1 METMSSLRKYA
12 KESGEG
18 MPRFRLGVI
27 GDCATQHISTAIRG
41 TGIKNGTDLQVFDA
55 DYNQIL
61 AQTADPHS
69 ELYEFNP
76 DAVLVFN
83 CTEKLYEEFQDTPV
97 SEREGFAEKKLT
109 QIESVWKSVSAHCG
123 AKILQTTFTE
133 YDDRTCG
140 NFGARLRSSFIFQM
154 RKLNYLMCDRMNG
167 DNVYPIDMQFI
178 SEQYG
183 APEFRSTKNYAM
195 AKIPFST
202 NLIPA
207 IAEEVWAVISAMT
220 GKVNKCLILDL
231 DNTMWGGVVGDVGFD
246 GIEIGDL
253 GVGHAFTAFQ
263 KWVLELKKR
272 GIILTVCSKNFDDKA
287 KEPFEKNPEMTA
299 KLEDFALFVAN
310 WEHKGQN
317 IANMQKRL
325 NIGFDSMIF
334 IDDSAFERGSVRDM
348 LPDVKVPEMP
358 PEPSDY
364 VDFLRGQH
372 LFETV
377 AWSEEDAKRN
387 DMYRAEADRA
397 ILSES
402 FADYG
407 DYLRGLEMRA
417 VAKPF
422 DSFWYPRIAQLSQRS
437 NQFNLRTVRYTEE
450 EIQRIAESDDYL
462 TVYFTLR
469 DRFGDYGL
477 ISAVIMKKDDENLFV
492 DTWIMSCRVL
502 KRTMEEFIVNKMIS
516 VANENG
522 FRTVTGQYLPTKKNG
537 MVRDIYSKLG
547 FEDRGDG
554 IFTAGVDGFRYN
566 ESFISEE

>member
-1 METMSSLRKYA
+1 
-12 KESGEG
+12 
-18 MPRFRLGVI
+18 
-27 GDCATQHISTAIRG
+27 
-41 TGIKNGTDLQVFDA
+41 
-55 DYNQIL
+55 
-61 AQTADPHS
+61 
-69 ELYEFNP
+69 
-76 DAVLVFN
+76 
-83 CTEKLYEEFQDTPV
+83 
-97 SEREGFAEKKLT
+97 
-109 QIESVWKSVSAHCG
+109 
-123 AKILQTTFTE
+123 
-133 YDDRTCG
+133 
-140 NFGARLRSSFIFQM
+140 
-154 RKLNYLMCDRMNG
+154 
-167 DNVYPIDMQFI
+167 
-178 SEQYG
+178 
-183 APEFRSTKNYAM
+183 
-195 AKIPFST
+195 
-202 NLIPA
+202 
-207 IAEEVWAVISAMT
+207 
-220 GKVNKCLILDL
+220 
-231 DNTMWGGVVGDVGFD
+231 
-246 GIEIGDL
+246 
-253 GVGHAFTAFQ
+253 
-263 KWVLELKKR
+263 
-272 GIILTVCSKNFDDKA
+272 
-287 KEPFEKNPEMTA
+287 
-299 KLEDFALFVAN
+299 
-310 WEHKGQN
+310 
-317 IANMQKRL
+317 
-325 NIGFDSMIF
+325 
-334 IDDSAFERGSVRDM
+334 M

-477 ISAVIMKKDDENLFV
+477 ISAVIMKKDGENLFV

-516 VANENG
+516 VADENG